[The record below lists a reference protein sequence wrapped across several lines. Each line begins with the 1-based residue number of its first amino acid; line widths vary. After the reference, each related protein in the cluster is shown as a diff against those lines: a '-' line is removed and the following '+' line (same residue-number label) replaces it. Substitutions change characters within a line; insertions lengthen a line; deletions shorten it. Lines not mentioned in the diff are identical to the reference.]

1 MEGGRRTW
9 IDTVQVIPSRVR
21 RPGPWLAIRLG
32 PTFDHKTPAASGRP
46 RGGSAMPP
54 FLQGNHGRHAIGAG
68 QIIDGWRGEL
78 APPAPTA
85 MVVAPSRSQAGSRP
99 GPRATLSRRPRAP
112 RATGGTR
119 TAGHSEAPA
128 PKKTTAARRDLL
140 SAVVGRPAGGGA
152 GGLTVPLRPSRSV
165 LRSPPRSYLPRWRSD
180 DDRVRSTGRR
190 ISAELSTGAR

>member
-1 MEGGRRTW
+1 
-9 IDTVQVIPSRVR
+9 
-21 RPGPWLAIRLG
+21 
-32 PTFDHKTPAASGRP
+32 
-46 RGGSAMPP
+46 MPP

-152 GGLTVPLRPSRSV
+152 GGLTVPLRALSLRAPFPSPVLPAAVAVRRRSGPV
-165 LRSPPRSYLPRWRSD
+165 HGQKNQR
-180 DDRVRSTGRR
+180 
-190 ISAELSTGAR
+190 